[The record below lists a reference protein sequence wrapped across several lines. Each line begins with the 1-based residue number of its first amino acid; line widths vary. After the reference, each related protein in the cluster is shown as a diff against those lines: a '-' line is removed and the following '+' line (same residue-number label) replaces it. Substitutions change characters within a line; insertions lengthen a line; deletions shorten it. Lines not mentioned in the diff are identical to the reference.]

1 MNSVPSRKSIISLAL
16 GSAFAA
22 MLGTAPVASA
32 VESPFT
38 TQSLNKGYMVA
49 EAHYGDKKEGYG
61 GMKNQDKKYG
71 EGRSGDRSGHG
82 DPSQKTDYEARAGIG
97 EDHYQYGTRASDRK
111 LQHMRPMGE

>member
-1 MNSVPSRKSIISLAL
+1 MNSVPSRKSILSLAL

-61 GMKNQDKKYG
+61 EKKEGYGGMKHQDKKGGY
-71 EGRSGDRSGHG
+71 G